1 MVTVA
6 WSRPMRAFHVP
17 DDSADPYAGM
27 QRLHFKPEGF
37 KLMVISD
44 THLLD
49 GQGNSSQ
56 ENVARYNAMSQR
68 AVEEYLEVEK
78 PGK

>member
-17 DDSADPYAGM
+17 DDSLDPYAGM
-27 QRLHFKPEGF
+27 QQLHFKPEGF
-37 KLMVISD
+37 KLMVVSD

-56 ENVARYNAMSQR
+56 ENVGRYNAMSQR